1 MDDIWAA
8 LIRYKLAEEK
18 LKELKLKVWEN
29 MPIDT
34 EIELSLKE
42 AEEDRKSA
50 DEKLKR
56 VLEQI
61 GFEYE

>member
-42 AEEDRKSA
+42 AEEDL
-50 DEKLKR
+50 DELKALIEMNYGPMK
-56 VLEQI
+56 VD
-61 GFEYE
+61 